1 MRDSKLARRYAKALF
16 ELAIEMKLVEQVY
29 ADAEL
34 IIDVCKEN
42 KEFVVMLCSPII
54 KDVKKLAI
62 IKDIFE
68 KNLNELTYKF
78 LVVIARN
85 KRESIIQEISEQVV
99 EVYQEYKNIVPV
111 NLTTAIKLDEAT
123 KVKILKLLSEKSDA
137 TIKLT
142 EEVNE
147 DLIGGFVLDFDD
159 KQFDASIQRQIANLK
174 KEFEVNLYIKGF

>member
-1 MRDSKLARRYAKALF
+1 MRDYKVARRYAKALF
-16 ELAIEMKLVEQVY
+16 ELAIEMKLVEKVY

-34 IIDVCKEN
+34 IIDVCQEN
-42 KEFVVMLCSPII
+42 KDFVLMLRSPVI

-99 EVYQEYKNIVPV
+99 EQYQEYKNIVPV
-111 NLTTAIKLDEAT
+111 NLTTAVQLDKVT
-123 KVKILKLLSEKSDA
+123 KEKILKLLNEKSDA
-137 TIKLT
+137 TVKLT
-142 EEVNE
+142 EEVDE
-147 DLIGGFVLDFDD
+147 DLIGGFVLEFDD
-159 KQFDASIQRQIANLK
+159 KQFDASIQRQITNLR

>member
-1 MRDSKLARRYAKALF
+1 MRESKVARRYAKALF

-34 IIDVCKEN
+34 IIDVCKKN
-42 KEFVVMLCSPII
+42 KEFVVMLRSPVI

-62 IKDIFE
+62 IKAIFE

-78 LVVIARN
+78 LVIITRN
-85 KRESIIQEISEQVV
+85 KRESIIQVISE
-99 EVYQEYKNIVPV
+99 ELIEIYQDYKNIVPV
-111 NLTTAIKLDEAT
+111 NLSTAIKLDEVT
-123 KVKILKLLSEKSDA
+123 KGKILKLLSEKSDA
-137 TIKLT
+137 TVKLT
-142 EEVNE
+142 EEVDE

-159 KQFDASIQRQIANLK
+159 KQFDASIQRQIKKLK

>member
-1 MRDSKLARRYAKALF
+1 MRESKVARRYAKALF

-42 KEFVVMLCSPII
+42 KEFVVMLRSPVI

-62 IKDIFE
+62 IKAIFE
-68 KNLNELTYKF
+68 KNLNKLTYKF
-78 LVVIARN
+78 LVIITRN
-85 KRESIIQEISEQVV
+85 KRESIIQVISE
-99 EVYQEYKNIVPV
+99 ELIEIYQEYKNIVPV
-111 NLTTAIKLDEAT
+111 NLSTAIKLDEVT
-123 KVKILKLLSEKSDA
+123 KGKILKLLSEKSDA
-137 TIKLT
+137 TVKLT
-142 EEVNE
+142 EEVDE

-159 KQFDASIQRQIANLK
+159 KQFDASIQRQIKKLK

>member
-34 IIDVCKEN
+34 IINVCKEN
-42 KEFVVMLCSPII
+42 KEFVVMLRSPII

-85 KRESIIQEISEQVV
+85 NRESIIQEISEQVV
-99 EVYQEYKNIVPV
+99 ELYQEYKNIVPV
-111 NLTTAIKLDEAT
+111 NLTTAIRLD
-123 KVKILKLLSEKSDA
+123 KVTRQKILDLLSEKSDA
-137 TIKLT
+137 TVQLT
-142 EEVNE
+142 EEIDE
-147 DLIGGFVLDFDD
+147 DLIGGFVLEFDD
-159 KQFDASIQRQIANLK
+159 KQFDASIQRQIVNLR

>member
-42 KEFVVMLCSPII
+42 KEFVVMLRSPII

-78 LVVIARN
+78 LVIIARN

-99 EVYQEYKNIVPV
+99 DIYQEYKNIVPV

-123 KVKILKLLSEKSDA
+123 KGKILKLLSEKSDA
-137 TIKLT
+137 TVKLT
-142 EEVNE
+142 EVVNE
-147 DLIGGFVLDFDD
+147 ELIGGFVLDFDD
-159 KQFDASIQRQIANLK
+159 KQFDASIQRQIKKLK
-174 KEFEVNLYIKGF
+174 KEFKVNLYIKGF